1 MEGAGLMERQQR
13 IISRLT
19 DVEDAA
25 LLETIERLLEENLA
39 HAKLQPLSEGDI
51 DAILQVLLDCD

>member
-25 LLETIERLLEENLA
+25 LLERIERMLEEHLA
-39 HAKLQPLSEGDI
+39 HAKLQPLSECDI
-51 DAILQVLLDCD
+51 DAILQTLLDCD